1 MTVYFIGAG
10 PGAADLITVRGMRLL
25 QRVPLVMYAGS
36 LVPEEMLAYCRAD
49 AERVD
54 TSGLDLEQQM
64 EHYRRAKTNGWDVAR
79 LHSGDPALYGATA
92 EQMRRL
98 KALEM
103 DYEVTPGVSSYSA
116 AAAALGSELTKPGV
130 AQTIILTRSEGR
142 SSPMP
147 AGEDLAALAAHGT
160 TLCLFLSGAKLKHT
174 VDTLLP
180 HYGADAPVA
189 LLRRVS
195 WPDQQIH
202 RGALGRLLQEVDSKD
217 WRLTTLLLVGPVL
230 AEDSGGDS
238 RLYAADYDHVFRQ
251 GRRAG
256 GDKGVDDGA

>member
-10 PGAADLITVRGMRLL
+10 PGAADLITVRGMKLL
-25 QRVPLVMYAGS
+25 QQAPLVLYAGS
-36 LVPEEMLAYCRAD
+36 LMPKEMLAWCRPD
-49 AERVD
+49 AEIVD
-54 TSGLDLEQQM
+54 TAGLDLDQQV
-64 EHYRRAKTNGWDVAR
+64 EHYRRAKENGWDVAR

-103 DYEVTPGVSSYSA
+103 DYQVVPGVSSYSA

-130 AQTIILTRSEGR
+130 AQTVILTRSEGR

-147 AGEDLAALAAHGT
+147 VGESLDSLAAHGA
-160 TLCLFLSGAKLKHT
+160 TLCLFLSGAKLKQT
-174 VDTLLP
+174 VETLLP
-180 HYGADAPVA
+180 HYGCDAPVA
-189 LLRRVS
+189 LVRRAS
-195 WPDQQIH
+195 WPDEKIH
-202 RGALGRLLQEVDSKD
+202 RGALGRLLEEVDSKD

-238 RLYAADYDHVFRQ
+238 RLYAADYAHAFR
-251 GRRAG
+251 G
-256 GDKGVDDGA
+256 KGVDDGA

>member
-10 PGAADLITVRGMRLL
+10 PGAADLITLRGMRLL
-25 QRVPLVMYAGS
+25 QQAPLVLYAGS
-36 LVPEEMLAYCRAD
+36 LVAPEMLQYCHAD
-49 AERVD
+49 AEIVD
-54 TSGLDLEQQM
+54 TAGLDLDQQT
-64 EHYRRAKTNGWDVAR
+64 EHYRRAQDHGWDVAR

-98 KALEM
+98 KALGIP
-103 DYEVTPGVSSYSA
+103 YQVVPGVSSYSA

-130 AQTIILTRSEGR
+130 AQTVILTRSEGR

-147 AGEDLAALAAHGT
+147 DGESLDSLAAHGT
-160 TLCLFLSGAKLKHT
+160 TLCLFLSGAKLKQT
-174 VDTLLP
+174 VETLLP

-195 WPDQQIH
+195 WPDQQIY
-202 RGALGRLLQEVDSKD
+202 RGVLGRMLQEVEGKD

-230 AEDSGGDS
+230 ADESGADS
-238 RLYAADYDHVFRQ
+238 RLYAVDYVHAFRQ
-251 GRRAG
+251 AR
-256 GDKGVDDGA
+256 DE